1 MRTNTKKW
9 IKNMES
15 AFSELSK
22 SIENANKAR
31 HEEKLNYLKSI
42 LDSLADNS
50 NALKA
55 LGFVTHQR
63 NIDDVIGSLCRQ
75 HDFPELNNYKNNG
88 KIE

>member
-31 HEEKLNYLKSI
+31 HEEKVNYLKSI
-42 LDSLADNS
+42 LDSLAHNS
-50 NALKA
+50 DALKKM
-55 LGFVTHQR
+55 GFNNQQYK
-63 NIDDVIGSLCRQ
+63 IDEVIGSLCRQ
-75 HDFPELNNYKNNG
+75 HNLPELRDYKNNG
-88 KIE
+88 KID